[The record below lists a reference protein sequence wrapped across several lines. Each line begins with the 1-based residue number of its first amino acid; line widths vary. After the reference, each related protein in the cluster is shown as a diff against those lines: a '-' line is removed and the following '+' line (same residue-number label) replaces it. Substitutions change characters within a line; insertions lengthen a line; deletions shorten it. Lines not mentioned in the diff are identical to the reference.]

1 MRILIAG
8 VTYYPAPNGQ
18 ARATVNLA
26 EGLARLGHDVM
37 MILPSD
43 RRVAYSEVRNGVHIR
58 GLKSVNLKAWHPDA
72 YYSPFPNRSI
82 RTLFDEFHPE
92 IVHIQDH
99 YPLTRYVAIT
109 AHRRGIKVIGS
120 NHFMP
125 ENLAPYLPGYARL
138 KPVYDWILWHWLLE
152 TYNRLDAVIAPS
164 KTAADMLVDQGL
176 HLPVFPV
183 SGGISLDRFYP
194 DSGVDRKACRERY
207 GLNPNRKIFL
217 FVGRIDEEKR
227 LDVILRALHRLD
239 RDDIQFCVAGHGAA
253 LDKLKKLAQELELGG
268 HVHFTGFV
276 PNEDLPS
283 LINSCDIFVMPSEA
297 ELLSIASLE
306 AMACGL
312 PMLAAN
318 AVALPELV
326 TDSVNGSLFQPGN
339 DADAALCMEKLADHP
354 ELWPEMG
361 AVSIERA
368 QPHGLEAILQRNET
382 LYEKV
387 LSGSITA
394 EFEFPSNRKRNKKVK
409 TSRDTSSA

>member
-43 RRVAYSEVRNGVHIR
+43 RRAAYSEVRNGVRMR
-58 GLKSVNLKAWHPDA
+58 GLKSINLKAWHPDA
-72 YYSPFPNRSI
+72 YYSPFPNKSI
-82 RTLFDEFHPE
+82 RALFDEIRPD

-109 AHRRGIKVIGS
+109 ARRQGIKILGS

-125 ENLAPYLPGYARL
+125 ENLAPYLPGYAHL
-138 KPVYDWILWHWLLE
+138 KSAYDWILWHWLLE
-152 TYNRLDAVIAPS
+152 TYNRLDTVIAPS
-164 KTAADMLVDQGL
+164 KTAADMLLSKGL
-176 HLPVFPV
+176 RVPVFPI
-183 SGGISLDRFYP
+183 SGGISLERFYP
-194 DSGVDRKACRERY
+194 DSSVDRKACCKRY
-207 GLNPNRKIFL
+207 GLDPNRKIFL

-227 LDVILRALHRLD
+227 LDVILRAMHHLK
-239 RDDIQFCVAGHGAA
+239 RDDVRFCVAGHGAA
-253 LDKLKKLAQELELGG
+253 LGKLKRMVWELDLDRY
-268 HVHFTGFV
+268 VHFTGFV
-276 PNEDLPS
+276 PNEDLPH
-283 LINSCDIFVMPSEA
+283 LINSCDVFVMPSDA

-306 AMACGL
+306 AMACGR

-326 TDSVNGSLFQPGN
+326 TDGVNGYLFQPGDDV
-339 DADAALCMEKLADHP
+339 DAMHCMEKLADHP
-354 ELWPEMG
+354 ERWADMG
-361 AVSIERA
+361 VMSIERA
-368 QPHGLEAILQRNET
+368 LPHGLDAILKRNEA
-382 LYEKV
+382 LYEMV
-387 LSGSITA
+387 LSGSIATELELPA
-394 EFEFPSNRKRNKKVK
+394 NQKRKKKAG

>member
-37 MILPSD
+37 MMLPSD
-43 RRVAYSEVRNGVHIR
+43 RKAAYSEERNGVLMR
-58 GLKSVNLKAWHPDA
+58 GLKSINLKIWHPDA

-82 RTLFDEFHPE
+82 RALFDEFRPE

-109 AHRRGIKVIGS
+109 ARRRGIKVVGS

-125 ENLAPYLPGYARL
+125 ENLAPYLPGYTQL
-138 KPVYDWILWHWLLE
+138 KPAYDWILWHWLLE
-152 TYNRLDAVIAPS
+152 TYNRLDAVVAPS
-164 KTAADMLVDQGL
+164 ETAADMLRAQGIRA
-176 HLPVFPV
+176 PVFPI
-183 SGGISLDRFYP
+183 SGGISLERFYP
-194 DSGVDRKACRERY
+194 DSSVDRKICRERY
-207 GLNPNRKIFL
+207 GLDPSRKIFF

-227 LDVILRALHRLD
+227 LDVILRALRRLN

-253 LDKLKKLAQELELGG
+253 LGKLKRLAQELQLGDL
-268 HVHFTGFV
+268 VHFTGFV
-276 PNEDLPS
+276 PNEDLPC
-283 LINSCDIFVMPSEA
+283 LINSLDVFVMPSEA

-306 AMACGL
+306 AMACGC
-312 PMLAAN
+312 PILAAN

-326 TDSVNGSLFQPGN
+326 TDGVNGYLFRPGD
-339 DADAALCMEKLADHP
+339 DADAVRCMEKLADHP
-354 ELWPEMG
+354 ELWAEMG

-368 QPHGLEAILQRNET
+368 QPHGLEAILKRNEA
-382 LYEKV
+382 LYEMV
-387 LSGSITA
+387 LSGNIAT
-394 EFEFPSNRKRNKKVK
+394 ELEFPTYRKRKKKAK
-409 TSRDTSSA
+409 TSHDASSA